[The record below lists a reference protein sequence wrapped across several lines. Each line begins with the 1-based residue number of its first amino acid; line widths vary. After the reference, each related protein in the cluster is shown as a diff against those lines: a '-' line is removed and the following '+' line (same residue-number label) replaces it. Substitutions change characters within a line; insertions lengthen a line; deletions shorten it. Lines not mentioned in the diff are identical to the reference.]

1 MKYQFSYR
9 LPAEALYMALTEDA
23 FYITMEQSVADGS
36 AREAMIRY
44 MDFSMVEAER
54 YGVLLIA
61 ADQQSGAAV
70 WSRPLTDE
78 EEEQKSKEKRD
89 FISQH
94 MGRTSLERY
103 DEMVAFMAGKTIPQI
118 EPESWYLSII
128 GLHPG
133 SQGKGLGAGLID
145 PILQKT
151 DRLQQPTYLE
161 TFTPRTISFYERLG
175 YRSLDRI
182 HEPTSG
188 ADYWLMVREAR
199 LHHN

>member
-1 MKYQFSYR
+1 MVQRIILAGHHYHTPHMKYQFSYR

-78 EEEQKSKEKRD
+78 EEEQKSKEAEFAK
-89 FISQH
+89 FIRRPKH
-94 MGRTSLERY
+94 
-103 DEMVAFMAGKTIPQI
+103 
-118 EPESWYLSII
+118 
-128 GLHPG
+128 
-133 SQGKGLGAGLID
+133 
-145 PILQKT
+145 
-151 DRLQQPTYLE
+151 
-161 TFTPRTISFYERLG
+161 
-175 YRSLDRI
+175 
-182 HEPTSG
+182 
-188 ADYWLMVREAR
+188 
-199 LHHN
+199 